1 MPQVGIITQDNP
13 TPKLNTDNMPRPG
26 FRPAPGTT
34 MDEQDV
40 AAWDLFY
47 EQGGKLFVQ
56 AQTDN
61 LSKLDP
67 VALETLQACET
78 TARDKFQHLEPEEL
92 ETVVNSMNVNNVMLR
107 VSTPVVTTKLTT
119 DTDLPEDQQKLQ
131 RACNLRLAQLAQTY
145 LNGSEG
151 TQTAIITRQM
161 RADAAFTQATD
172 NQLKAACQGQL
183 QSTVSISA
191 LEKLA
196 SDIQV
201 AKEAQKTE
209 AAGKI
214 SVRDALRS
222 AGSSI
227 SNAASTVKNS
237 LADRVDAARI
247 SRLDSQIKSRQDHGN
262 LLEERQLLLEHIKQ
276 ASKEERRVMV
286 EALSQEIRNESA
298 DSIITGSNSKASMDM
313 KDKLDLWTMDDD
325 SSLDK
330 AITKNAQR
338 MDRNDKKLDSLSRD
352 KQKIEEKVEKR
363 HTQSSSSI
371 KV

>member
-1 MPQVGIITQDNP
+1 MDRGVG
-13 TPKLNTDNMPRPG
+13 
-26 FRPAPGTT
+26 F
-34 MDEQDV
+34 
-40 AAWDLFY
+40 
-47 EQGGKLFVQ
+47 
-56 AQTDN
+56 
-61 LSKLDP
+61 LD
-67 VALETLQACET
+67 
-78 TARDKFQHLEPEEL
+78 
-92 ETVVNSMNVNNVMLR
+92 
-107 VSTPVVTTKLTT
+107 
-119 DTDLPEDQQKLQ
+119 
-131 RACNLRLAQLAQTY
+131 
-145 LNGSEG
+145 
-151 TQTAIITRQM
+151 
-161 RADAAFTQATD
+161 
-172 NQLKAACQGQL
+172 
-183 QSTVSISA
+183 
-191 LEKLA
+191 
-196 SDIQV
+196 QV